1 MGDLVNLRQA
11 RKRKQR
17 DEKSRKA
24 DQNRA
29 LHGRTRGERQLSDH
43 ERKNADKQLDGHKRV
58 DTAAPGADEAAD
70 EVASVAGSDDDAKSP
85 DNAKNNVISIF
96 APDRPS
102 ET

>member
-29 LHGRTRGERQLSDH
+29 LHGRTHGERQLSDH
-43 ERKNADKQLDGHKRV
+43 ERKTADKQLDGHKRV
-58 DTAAPGADEAAD
+58 DAAAPGADEDASEA
-70 EVASVAGSDDDAKSP
+70 ASVAGSDDAKSP